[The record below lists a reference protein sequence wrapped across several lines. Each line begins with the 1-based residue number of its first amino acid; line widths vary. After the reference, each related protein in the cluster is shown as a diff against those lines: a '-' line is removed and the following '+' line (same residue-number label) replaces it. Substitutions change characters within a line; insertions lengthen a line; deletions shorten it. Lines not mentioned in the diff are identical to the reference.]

1 MYLLISVPQLY
12 YHPHLYVTT
21 PPTILKPEL
30 QRLEHADPVLTP
42 AVGEERSPKPCQ
54 LPVSSAVTEMLEFA
68 QGSRSIHTSNVRLE
82 DSQTRRAPH
91 FMHNQ
96 PMSPVSK
103 PRHTERGLLFW
114 QSIVHKGLTNF

>member
-68 QGSRSIHTSNVRLE
+68 QGSRSIH
-82 DSQTRRAPH
+82 
-91 FMHNQ
+91 NQ